1 MKLGFQDESF
11 FLLEIDYE
19 LMQTILL
26 GLDSERKRMNDKIS
40 EISALIYKGY
50 TKEQIEDF
58 KIQLAYIKEK
68 QKQLSETINYCYAK
82 IESIPI

>member
-11 FLLEIDYE
+11 FLLDIDYE

-40 EISALIYKGY
+40 KISLLIHKAY
-50 TKEQIEDF
+50 TKEQKEDF
-58 KIQLAYIKEK
+58 KVQLAYIKEK
-68 QKQLSETINYCYAK
+68 QKQLSETIHYCHSK
-82 IESIPI
+82 IEKVPI

>member
-26 GLDSERKRMNDKIS
+26 GLDSERKRMNDKTSQIS
-40 EISALIYKGY
+40 LLIHKGY
-50 TKEQIEDF
+50 TKEQKEDF
-58 KIQLAYIKEK
+58 KVQLAYIKEK
-68 QKQLSETINYCYAK
+68 QKQLSETIHYCHAK
-82 IESIPI
+82 IENIPI